1 MDGIRDSGL
10 GIRNAETKG
19 DNESRSP
26 NPESRHDWGDMALV
40 GRIAR
45 PHGLRGEVVINPETD
60 FVEERFAEGAIVW
73 ARSAAGDERL
83 TVGSMRVQNG
93 RPVVG
98 FEGFTRVED
107 VERLAGVELRVP
119 EETLQ
124 PLQAGTYYEHQLVG
138 CIVETVAGD
147 AVGKVAAVEGGA
159 GATRL
164 VMNGPR
170 GEILIPLAVDICV
183 EIDVA
188 NKRIQINPPEG
199 LLELNERGPAKA
211 GPYGVQ
217 SVRRGRL

>member
-1 MDGIRDSGL
+1 M
-10 GIRNAETKG
+10 RNRNNQIAPVP
-19 DNESRSP
+19 SPRSP
-26 NPESRHDWGDMALV
+26 VPDWDDMALV

-45 PHGLRGEVVINPETD
+45 PHGLRGQVVINPETD
-60 FVEERFAEGAIVW
+60 FVEERFAEGATIW
-73 ARSAAGDERL
+73 TRSAAGDEQL
-83 TVGSMRVQNG
+83 TVTSLRVQNG

-98 FEGFTRVED
+98 FEGFSRVED
-107 VERLAGVELRVP
+107 VERLAGLELRVP

-124 PLQAGTYYEHQLVG
+124 ALPAGTYYEHQLVG

-147 AVGKVAAVEGGA
+147 VIGSVAAVEGGA

-188 NKRIQINPPEG
+188 SRRIRIKPPDG
-199 LLELNERGPAKA
+199 LLELNERGPACNA
-211 GPYGVQ
+211 
-217 SVRRGRL
+217 L

>member
-1 MDGIRDSGL
+1 
-10 GIRNAETKG
+10 
-19 DNESRSP
+19 
-26 NPESRHDWGDMALV
+26 MALV

-45 PHGLRGEVVINPETD
+45 PHGLRGQVVINPETD
-60 FVEERFAEGAIVW
+60 FIEERFAEGAMVW
-73 ARSAAGDERL
+73 TRSAAGEERL
-83 TVGSMRVQNG
+83 TVASMRVQNG
-93 RPVVG
+93 RPVIG

-107 VERLAGVELRVP
+107 VERLAGLELRVP

-124 PLQAGTYYEHQLVG
+124 ALQPGSYYEHQLVG

-147 AVGKVAAVEGGA
+147 VVGTVAAVEGGA

-164 VMNGPR
+164 AMNGPR

-188 NKRIQINPPEG
+188 TKRIRINPPEG

-211 GPYGVQ
+211 RPDGGVQ